1 MKIGDS
7 VRVSNAYKIANENIK
22 HGDIGKIV
30 SYKETERQGQEITIV
45 GVEFDRNIN
54 GHTCNG
60 VGKKG
65 CCAWITKKRLVPIG
79 NNSKSYRGR

>member
-30 SYKETERQGQEITIV
+30 SYKETKRLGEKITIV

-79 NNSKSYRGR
+79 NNSKSYKG